1 VSFGRLWDAA
11 TRNGAVMASSEASDR
26 TSINRPTK
34 FQRLSPEQTGT
45 KGNPSTDGGCHM
57 DSSVKTTGSLPSMP
71 VPQFR
76 GGRALI

>member
-1 VSFGRLWDAA
+1 VKQKWVAPLLAVADHGHPRAGHTGGE
-11 TRNGAVMASSEASDR
+11 TRRNFQ
-26 TSINRPTK
+26 